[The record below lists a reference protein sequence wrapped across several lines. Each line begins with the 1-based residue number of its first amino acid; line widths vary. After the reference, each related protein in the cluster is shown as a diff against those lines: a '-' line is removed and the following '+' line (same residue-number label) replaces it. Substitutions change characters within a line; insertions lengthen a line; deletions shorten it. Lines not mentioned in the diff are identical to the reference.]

1 MASPGSRSGLRP
13 PELAGPDRALEAAR
27 STVAWARGFIEMELT
42 GAFRLG
48 GDVEA
53 AYQYG
58 IERITDAVETRRD
71 RRQHLP

>member
-1 MASPGSRSGLRP
+1 
-13 PELAGPDRALEAAR
+13 LEAAR

-58 IERITDAVETRRD
+58 IERITDAVETRHA
-71 RRQHLP
+71 RRQHRP